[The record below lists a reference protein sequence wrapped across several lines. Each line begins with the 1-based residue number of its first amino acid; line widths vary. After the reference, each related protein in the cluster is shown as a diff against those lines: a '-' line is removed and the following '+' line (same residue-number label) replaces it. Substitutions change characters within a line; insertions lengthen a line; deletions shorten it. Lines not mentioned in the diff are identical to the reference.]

1 MSYTLTPD
9 AMPIILAYRG
19 VVPRI
24 ADDAFVAAGATVI
37 GDVEIGSE
45 ASIWF
50 GCVLRGDEQAIIVGA
65 RSNLQ
70 DGTIV
75 HVSGRKQGTYIGAD
89 VSVGHSALLH
99 ACTLQDRAY
108 VGMGA
113 QVLDEAV
120 VESGGMLAAGAL
132 LTQGKRVRAGELW
145 AGRPAKLMRLISEQ
159 ESVIFRRTAQN
170 YVERSR
176 AYRNEPKS
184 ITSREGNQLG

>member
-1 MSYTLTPD
+1 MSYPLTPD

-37 GDVEIGSE
+37 GDVEIGTE

-50 GCVLRGDEQAIIVGA
+50 GCVLRGDEHSIKIGA

-70 DGTIV
+70 DGTVV

-99 ACTLQDRAY
+99 ACTLEDRAY

-113 QVLDEAV
+113 QILDEAV

-132 LTQGKRVRAGELW
+132 LTQGKRVKAGELW
-145 AGRPAKLMRLISEQ
+145 AGRPAKLLRPISE
-159 ESVIFRRTAQN
+159 EERVIFGRTAQN

-176 AYRNEPKS
+176 VYRNEKK
-184 ITSREGNQLG
+184 

>member
-1 MSYTLTPD
+1 MSYALTPD
-9 AMPIILAYRG
+9 ASPIILAYRG

-50 GCVLRGDEQAIIVGA
+50 GCVLRGDEQAILVGA

-99 ACTLQDRAY
+99 ACTLEDRAY

-113 QVLDEAV
+113 QILDEAV

-145 AGRPAKLMRLISEQ
+145 AGRPAKLMRLISEE

-176 AYRNEPKS
+176 TYRNEPKS
-184 ITSREGNQLG
+184 ITSRGGNQVG